1 MQRSL
6 QGYLLVLLAATFWA
20 SIGVFYKF
28 LIDGHGVTPLAA
40 AALRA
45 LSGGLILL
53 PLLIRRADLRVPRGE
68 WPALIGFG
76 AVGVALFF
84 VAYVN
89 AINLTGM
96 AMAAVLMYTAPAWVA
111 GISWRWMGERLG
123 RRGVAALLL
132 AMLGAALVA
141 QVYDPAQLRLNW
153 LGVLL
158 GLAAGLTYA
167 LYSVFAKRLARRNSP
182 PVFQVWGLLIGA
194 AVLIPLA
201 GPANVARGWSTPD
214 TLLLVAGMGVV
225 ATLLPSLAYAYGV
238 QRIPVS
244 VAAVVATFEPV
255 VATLFGYV
263 FFAERFD
270 PLQLVGTACVVGA
283 LVLLR
288 PGAKGG

>member
-45 LSGGLILL
+45 LAGGVILL
-53 PLLIRRADLRVPRGE
+53 VVLLARRADLRMPRSE
-68 WPALIGFG
+68 WPALLGFG
-76 AVGVALFF
+76 LLGVALFF
-84 VAYVN
+84 TCYVN
-89 AINLTGM
+89 AIDLTGV

-111 GISWRWMGERLG
+111 VISWRWMGERLG

-141 QVYDPAQLRLNW
+141 QVYDPARLRLNGV
-153 LGVLL
+153 GVLL

-194 AVLIPLA
+194 LALIPLA
-201 GPANVARGWSTPD
+201 GLGNVAQGWSSPG
-214 TLLLVAGMGVV
+214 TLLLVAGMGIV
-225 ATLLPSLAYAYGV
+225 ATLLPSLAYSFGV

-255 VATLFGYV
+255 VATLFGYL

-270 PLQLVGTACVVGA
+270 PLQLVGTACIVGA

-288 PGAKGG
+288 P